1 MTETHEYVDWTMNDT
16 LVDMICDVG
25 VQIFAEA
32 VYEIMI
38 TDVKTSL
45 YLSSTNFTRLSI
57 VLRLKKFEDI
67 EWVD

>member
-1 MTETHEYVDWTMNDT
+1 VTETHEYVDWTMNDT